1 MSDKIEPLVYL
12 SFFAY
17 LTMLEGH
24 TFISAILV
32 IIVLFRIKLE
42 FYGK

>member
-1 MSDKIEPLVYL
+1 MLNKIEPLVYL

-17 LTMLEGH
+17 LAMLEGH

>member
-1 MSDKIEPLVYL
+1 MLNKVEPLVYL

-24 TFISAILV
+24 TFISAIL
-32 IIVLFRIKLE
+32 IMIVLLRIKLE
-42 FYGK
+42 FYE